1 MGRVHSDEVRTY
13 VVHRRLEGAQ
23 HNEIIGEVKAKFNEV
38 VSDSWIYAAFREAG
52 HTRKQA
58 QATTKTSD
66 SAIHDYVKLRQRI
79 AHLKTANKG
88 DTVTCLEYTCEDGGK
103 PKPKAVEATVIRCYK
118 TYIHTDKGCV
128 QYTDIMG
135 LKRSWER

>member
-1 MGRVHSDEVRTY
+1 MSRVHSDEVRTY

-66 SAIHDYVKLRQRI
+66 SAIHDYAKLRQRI
-79 AHLKTANKG
+79 AHLKTAKQG
-88 DTVTCLEYTCEDGGK
+88 DIVSCVEYVFIHGGK
-103 PKPKAVEATVIRCYK
+103 PVPRIIEATVIRCYK

-128 QYTDIMG
+128 QYTDIRG
-135 LKRSWER
+135 LKRSGEK